1 MSQITL
7 RNIPEILD
15 VQLRSLAHKN
25 KKSLNKV
32 ILALLMKELGISENN
47 DQKKRDLSDLC
58 GTWNK
63 QQYEELQEYIKEVG
77 HIILYK
83 NRSVLHTYKTSKL

>member
-63 QQYEELQEYIKEVG
+63 QQYEEFEENIKEFE
-77 HIILYK
+77 HIDSEIWD
-83 NRSVLHTYKTSKL
+83 